1 MRGFCSTTSSLA
13 LLLSVAAFGAGEL
26 PSAAQFVPDAQYQE
40 LYDSENAASLRTH
53 IRVLSSAEMEGRAA
67 GSEGEKAA
75 ADYLAG
81 ELSAAG
87 VDLLE
92 LPPGNSF
99 GICEGSDTLTS
110 RNVIGYIQGSDS
122 KLREHYI
129 VIGAHLDNLGSDTY
143 TLDGQKAERVYYG
156 ANDNAS
162 GVAMLIELG
171 RMLETNAFSLKRSV
185 LLVGFGASNS
195 SYAGAWYF
203 LNRAFSDTDK
213 IDAMINLDC
222 IGCGSDGFY
231 AFTSSNMD
239 MNTVLRSLE
248 GDLLPI
254 FPQLTSAEV
263 YPSDHRAF
271 YAKEI
276 PSVCFSTGKYPEH
289 DTPRDTESI
298 IDYPSMERILEYLYD
313 FSVRL
318 ANTGAAPSFSNV
330 PVTVKRGPSYDD
342 VIPYYECDTRPTFLN
357 SSDPRTFLSKWVYA
371 YLKYPETAVRD
382 GVQGTVMVDFI
393 IGKDGKVTDVRV
405 VRGVSEELDAE
416 ALKVV
421 EASPKWKPARVD
433 GNKVRCSMTVPVE
446 FRLEKGGKGG
456 FGINNIRVK

>member
-1 MRGFCSTTSSLA
+1 MRGFYSTTSLA
-13 LLLSVAAFGAGEL
+13 LLLGAAAFFAGEVT
-26 PSAAQFVPDAQYQE
+26 SSAQFVSDAQYQE
-40 LYDSENAASLRTH
+40 LYDSETAAALRSH
-53 IRVLSSAEMEGRAA
+53 IRALSSAEMEGRAA

-75 ADYLAG
+75 AEYLAG

-92 LPPGNSF
+92 LPTGNTF
-99 GICEGSDTLTS
+99 GILEGSDTLTS
-110 RNVIGYIQGSDS
+110 RNVVGFIQGSDP

-129 VIGAHLDNLGSDTY
+129 LIGAHLDNRGSDTY
-143 TLDGQKAERVYYG
+143 TVDGQKAERVYYG

-162 GVAMLIELG
+162 GVAMLIELA

-203 LNRAFSDTDK
+203 LNRAFGDSDK

-231 AFTSSNMD
+231 AFTSSNVD

-276 PSVCFSTGKYPEH
+276 PSVSFSTGKYPEH
-289 DTPRDTESI
+289 DTSRDTESI

-313 FSVRL
+313 FSLRL

-342 VIPYYECDTRPTFLN
+342 VIPYYECDQKPTFLN
-357 SSDPRTFLSKWVYA
+357 SSDPRTFLSKWVYS
-371 YLKYPETAVRD
+371 YLKYPAAAVRD

-393 IGKDGKVTDVRV
+393 IDKSGKVTDAKV

-421 EASPKWKPARVD
+421 AASPKWKPARVD

-446 FRLEKGGKGG
+446 FRLTKGGKGG
-456 FGINNIRVK
+456 FGVNNIRVK